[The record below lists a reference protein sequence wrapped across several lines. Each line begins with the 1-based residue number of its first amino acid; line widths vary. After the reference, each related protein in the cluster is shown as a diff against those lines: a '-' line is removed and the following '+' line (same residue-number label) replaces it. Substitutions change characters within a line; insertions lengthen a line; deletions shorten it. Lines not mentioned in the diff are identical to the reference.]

1 MLIVRRTRV
10 RLKDQPEDLIPGGV
24 RFARHALR
32 LVRRRMANKAAFASK
47 GFVTH
52 LGVHD
57 PANNAGDTVLFV
69 ALRALFDK
77 TFGPQ
82 VWLRE
87 AVRKEHPDAFY
98 DHINEAGK
106 AIVVG
111 GGGLISI
118 DSRPGS
124 PSGWQWALRREQID
138 RLNVPLVL
146 FAIGYNLFR
155 GQPGLTPA
163 VVDHLAATIEKSSFV
178 GLRNTGS
185 IEKIKTFLPESSWD
199 KLAFQ
204 PCMTTFLRHYFP
216 GLSPDHTA
224 RDTKDLALN
233 LAFDRR
239 ELRYGKDEDAI
250 MQRVVAAMRHVIAQG
265 WTVHIAHHAWDDDPA
280 VAVFRKSGLPVKI
293 HRLNR
298 SPAHEVVDFYAR
310 MPLTIG
316 VRGHAQMIPFGCG
329 NGIISLVSHEKLGYF
344 LKDIGQPGWGV
355 DVHDPELTDRL
366 VHLIDDFDRN
376 RDEQRRIITEQQ
388 NRLLGITHQNLD
400 RLRPIFANR
409 A

>member
-1 MLIVRRTRV
+1 MLIVRRARV
-10 RLKDQPEDLIPGGV
+10 RLKDQPGDLVPGSV
-24 RFARHALR
+24 RFVRHA
-32 LVRRRMANKAAFASK
+32 VRHLSRRAANRAALSSP

-69 ALRALFDK
+69 ALRALFDRS
-77 TFGPQ
+77 FGQ
-82 VWLRE
+82 QTWLRE
-87 AVRKEHPDAFY
+87 AVRKEHDNSFY
-98 DHINEAGK
+98 DRINEAGK

-138 RLNVPLVL
+138 RINVPIVL

-155 GQPGLTPA
+155 GQPGLTSE
-163 VVDHLAATIEKSSFV
+163 VVDHLAATVERSSFV

-185 IEKIKTFLPESSWD
+185 IEKMKDFLPESAWD

-204 PCMTTFLRHYFP
+204 PCMTTILRHYFP
-216 GLSPDHTA
+216 GLTPDHVA
-224 RDTKDLALN
+224 PDRKELALN

-239 ELRYGKDEDAI
+239 ELRYGKDEAAI
-250 MQRVVAAMRHVIAQG
+250 MERVVSAMRQAVAKG
-265 WTVHIAHHAWDDDPA
+265 WKVHIAHHAWDDDPA
-280 VAVFRKSGLPVKI
+280 ISVFRNSGVPVEI

-298 SPAHEVVDFYAR
+298 SSAQEVVQFYAR

-355 DVHDPELTDRL
+355 DIHDPELTDRL
-366 VHLIDDFDRN
+366 VHLIDDFDLN
-376 RDEQRRIITEQQ
+376 RDSQRQAIAEQQ
-388 NRLLGITHQNLD
+388 LRLLDITRQNLE
-400 RLRPIFANR
+400 RLRPIFVKG
-409 A
+409 